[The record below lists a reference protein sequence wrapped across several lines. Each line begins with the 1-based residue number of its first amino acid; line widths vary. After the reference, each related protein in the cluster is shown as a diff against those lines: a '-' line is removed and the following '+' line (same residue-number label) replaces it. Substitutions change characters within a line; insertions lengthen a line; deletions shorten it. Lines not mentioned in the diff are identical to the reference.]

1 MRQIVALEQC
11 GDTKQQALDA
21 AKSTMDQIVITLIV
35 FVEFPM
41 ARGMR
46 QFATLIISSLIRIIK
61 ISNYREYENKA
72 FYNEG
77 DRSMNQFINKKLITQ
92 GLLIVVSAV
101 LVHSAFAHTRLK
113 VPVID
118 ENAAFH
124 GSNYNDVVVA
134 HGCQN
139 EADGNST
146 IDTIGTVVVFPD
158 GKDSII
164 TVDGAPHN
172 GQLTDFVTNWASPVT
187 IIQDRSVFTQQS
199 YIADSLGN
207 KLGFWAAG
215 GNGLKAGYR
224 GLLPFATAGV
234 VIDPASCAKSVTFV
248 LGIAD
253 VCEVTDSNGFSNA
266 TVQLWTPA
274 VGSNFD
280 GTGLHGFDSP
290 ATLKVNRTI
299 APLPESCGAGVDV
312 VVKPSA
318 QQLNRDMKVIIDGQQ
333 IWPKN

>member
-1 MRQIVALEQC
+1 M
-11 GDTKQQALDA
+11 KQVGLI
-21 AKSTMDQIVITLIV
+21 AKSSIDQIVITLIV
-35 FVEFPM
+35 FMESPL
-41 ARGMR
+41 ARAVR
-46 QFATLIISSLIRIIK
+46 QFVTLIISLLIRIIR
-61 ISNYREYENKA
+61 IGNYHEYEYKT
-72 FYNEG
+72 FYDEG
-77 DRSMNQFINKKLITQ
+77 NRSMSQFKNKKLITQ
-92 GLLIVVSAV
+92 GLLIAVSA
-101 LVHSAFAHTRLK
+101 LLAHGAFAHTRLK

-139 EADGNST
+139 ESDGNST
-146 IDTIGTVVVFPD
+146 IDTIGTVAVFPD

-164 TVDGAPHN
+164 TVDGAPHT
-172 GQLTDFVTNWASPVT
+172 GQLGDFVTNWASPVT

-199 YIADSLGN
+199 YITDSLGN

-234 VIDPASCAKSVTFV
+234 VIEPTSCAKSITFV

>member
-1 MRQIVALEQC
+1 
-11 GDTKQQALDA
+11 
-21 AKSTMDQIVITLIV
+21 
-35 FVEFPM
+35 
-41 ARGMR
+41 
-46 QFATLIISSLIRIIK
+46 
-61 ISNYREYENKA
+61 
-72 FYNEG
+72 
-77 DRSMNQFINKKLITQ
+77 MNQFISKKLITQ
-92 GLLIVVSAV
+92 GLSIVVSAV
-101 LVHSAFAHTRLK
+101 LAQSAFAHTRLK

-139 EADGNST
+139 ESDGNST

-172 GQLTDFVTNWASPVT
+172 GQLSDFVTNWASPVT

-199 YIADSLGN
+199 YITDSLGN

-215 GNGLKAGYR
+215 GNGL
-224 GLLPFATAGV
+224 LPFATAGV
-234 VIDPASCAKSVTFV
+234 VIESTSCAKSVTFV

-253 VCEVTDSNGFSNA
+253 VCEVTDNNGFSNA

-280 GTGLHGFDSP
+280 GSGLHGFDSP
-290 ATLKVNRTI
+290 ATLKINRTI
-299 APLPESCGAGVDV
+299 APLPESCGAGLEV

-318 QQLNRDMKVIIDGQQ
+318 QQLNRDMKVIVDGQQ

>member
-164 TVDGAPHN
+164 TVDGALHN

>member
-1 MRQIVALEQC
+1 
-11 GDTKQQALDA
+11 
-21 AKSTMDQIVITLIV
+21 
-35 FVEFPM
+35 
-41 ARGMR
+41 
-46 QFATLIISSLIRIIK
+46 
-61 ISNYREYENKA
+61 
-72 FYNEG
+72 
-77 DRSMNQFINKKLITQ
+77 MNQFISKKLITKGILMAASLMLAQ
-92 GLLIVVSAV
+92 G
-101 LVHSAFAHTRLK
+101 AFAHTRLK

-118 ENAAFH
+118 ENAALH

-139 EADGNST
+139 EANGQST

-172 GQLTDFVTNWASPVT
+172 GQLSDFVTNWASPVT
-187 IIQDRSVFTQQS
+187 IIQDRSVFTQQT
-199 YIADSLGN
+199 YITDSLGN

-234 VIDPASCAKSVTFV
+234 VIEPTSCAKSVTFV
-248 LGIAD
+248 LAIAD
-253 VCEVTDSNGFSNA
+253 VCEVTDINGFNNSS
-266 TVQLWTPA
+266 VQLWIPV
-274 VGSNFD
+274 VGSKFEEPSR
-280 GTGLHGFDSP
+280 HGYDSP
-290 ATLKVNRTI
+290 ATLKVNRTV

-318 QQLNRDMKVIIDGQQ
+318 QQMERDLKVMIDGQQ